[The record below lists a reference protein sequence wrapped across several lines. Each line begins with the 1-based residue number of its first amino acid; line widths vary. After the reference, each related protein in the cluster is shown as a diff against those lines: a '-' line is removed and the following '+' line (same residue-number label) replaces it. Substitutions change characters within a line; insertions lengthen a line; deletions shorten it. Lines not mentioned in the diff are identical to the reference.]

1 MIKFAVLS
9 IVGIMP
15 VVNLHQWD
23 TQLENIVLP
32 LLSDMILLHI
42 HNYPN
47 IKNSGYFYG
56 TAGILESK
64 KNPAHFHAYLGPLS
78 GISRSFHPET
88 IFSVS
93 RFSFTPMTF
102 LSGRFPPNYF
112 TLEFLTFEARQNQ

>member
-32 LLSDMILLHI
+32 LLSDIILLHI
-42 HNYPN
+42 QNYPN

-56 TAGILESK
+56 TAGIFESK
-64 KNPAHFHAYLGPLS
+64 KPRHISMPILGLFQEYPDRFAPKPFS
-78 GISRSFHPET
+78 PFVV
-88 IFSVS
+88 SVS
-93 RFSFTPMTF
+93 
-102 LSGRFPPNYF
+102 PP
-112 TLEFLTFEARQNQ
+112 

>member
-32 LLSDMILLHI
+32 LLSDIILLHI
-42 HNYPN
+42 QNYPN

-56 TAGILESK
+56 TTGILESK
-64 KNPAHFHAYLGPLS
+64 KTQH
-78 GISRSFHPET
+78 ISMPILVLFQEYPDRFAPKPFSLLVV
-88 IFSVS
+88 SVS
-93 RFSFTPMTF
+93 
-102 LSGRFPPNYF
+102 PP
-112 TLEFLTFEARQNQ
+112 

>member
-32 LLSDMILLHI
+32 LLSDIILLHI
-42 HNYPN
+42 QNYPN

-64 KNPAHFHAYLGPLS
+64 KNQH
-78 GISRSFHPET
+78 ISMPILTVFL
-88 IFSVS
+88 F
-93 RFSFTPMTF
+93 TF
-102 LSGRFPPNYF
+102 LGMGAGPFQLGKKVREN
-112 TLEFLTFEARQNQ
+112 LELGKIAREILKFSY

>member
-23 TQLENIVLP
+23 TQLENIDLP
-32 LLSDMILLHI
+32 LLSDIILLHI
-42 HNYPN
+42 QNYPN

-64 KNPAHFHAYLGPLS
+64 KKKQH
-78 GISRSFHPET
+78 
-88 IFSVS
+88 IFIPILALFQEYPDRYAPKPFSLLVVSVS
-93 RFSFTPMTF
+93 
-102 LSGRFPPNYF
+102 PP
-112 TLEFLTFEARQNQ
+112 

>member
-1 MIKFAVLS
+1 MIKFALLS

-32 LLSDMILLHI
+32 LLSDMILLDI

-64 KNPAHFHAYLGPLS
+64 KPQH
-78 GISRSFHPET
+78 ISMPILVLFQEYPDRFTPKPFSLLVV
-88 IFSVS
+88 SVS
-93 RFSFTPMTF
+93 
-102 LSGRFPPNYF
+102 PP
-112 TLEFLTFEARQNQ
+112 

>member
-32 LLSDMILLHI
+32 LLSDIILLHI
-42 HNYPN
+42 QNCPN

-64 KNPAHFHAYLGPLS
+64 KKH
-78 GISRSFHPET
+78 ISMPILVLFQEYPDRFALKPFSLLV
-88 IFSVS
+88 ISVS
-93 RFSFTPMTF
+93 
-102 LSGRFPPNYF
+102 PP
-112 TLEFLTFEARQNQ
+112 